1 MPILKKEIGD
11 HDCHS
16 VNWKGVEFDVF
27 VVKDMNYNMIMMPT
41 YSGIMVRDDQKE
53 EYH

>member
-27 VVKDMNYNMIMMPT
+27 VVKDMNYNMIMMST